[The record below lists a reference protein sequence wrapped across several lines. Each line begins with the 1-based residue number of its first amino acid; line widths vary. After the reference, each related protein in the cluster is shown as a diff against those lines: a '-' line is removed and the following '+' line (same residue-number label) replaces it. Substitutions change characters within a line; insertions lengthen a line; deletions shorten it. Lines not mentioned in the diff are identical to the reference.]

1 MPSAQRAGL
10 PISCR
15 FSSRSTSKPRSAA
28 NRAAVEPAGPAPT
41 TTKSC
46 FCRTEARGGTSPSTV
61 KAPAGQAW
69 IHSSQTLHCASSMT
83 SLVSASSSAPEGQT
97 LTHTPQQVHRSAG
110 DPIIS
115 SHFHLALGA
124 RNKKGMPEGI
134 PIPSSR
140 LRILS
145 MPVLPRRR
153 ASRCRPQL
161 AQPWLSPEPLHRKSQ
176 PRGRISPQSTPQR
189 P

>member
-15 FSSRSTSKPRSAA
+15 FPSRSASESRSAA
-28 NRAAVEPAGPAPT
+28 TRAAVEPAGPAPT
-41 TTKSC
+41 TTRPF
-46 FCRTEARGGTSPSTV
+46 FCRTQARGGTSPSTV

-69 IHSSQTLHCASSMT
+69 IYSSQTLHCASSMT
-83 SLVSASSSAPEGQT
+83 SLVSARSSAPEGQT
-97 LTHTPQQVHRSAG
+97 LTHTPQRCIV
-110 DPIIS
+110 PLETLS
-115 SHFHLALGA
+115 SPRTSTWHMA
-124 RNKKGMPEGI
+124 RETRKGCPRASPFRQADCEY
-134 PIPSSR
+134 
-140 LRILS
+140 S
-145 MPVLPRRR
+145 MPVLPRLR

-176 PRGRISPQSTPQR
+176 PRARISPQSTPQR